1 MISLIKSHLCD
12 NDGLVATPNMILI
25 AIAFVIGSIVL
36 VTTTA
41 AFKEPIQQWYETT
54 VVEWFAGEN
63 GQYSY
68 DEWAAYEKN
77 ENGTYKGLN
86 YVLQFDNGK
95 YVVIDSPG
103 DLYNT
108 SDLTDV
114 FVTEYNAD
122 GKAIRYPCYF
132 VDKIKISSDGRSIT
146 LDDQVYHAQ
155 LP

>member
-77 ENGTYKGLN
+77 ENGTYKGLD
-86 YVLQFDNGK
+86 YVLYLSNGK
-95 YVVIDSPG
+95 YVVLRSPET
-103 DLYNT
+103 LYNT
-108 SDLTDV
+108 TDFTEV
-114 FVTEYNAD
+114 FATEYNAD
-122 GKAIRYPCYF
+122 GSIETFPCYF
-132 VDKIKISSDGRSIT
+132 VEEIKISNDGRTIRV
-146 LDDQVYHAQ
+146 DGQNYHAQ